1 MKVSKMTQPTFESNS
16 LGNFKLSGLL
26 TITTVSD
33 LWHESQ
39 KLFTNDANEI
49 VLDLAGVSQSDSAGV
64 ALLIALVR
72 QARMNK
78 KKISF
83 THLPSQML
91 AMLKVSGL
99 EQVLPVK

>member
-1 MKVSKMTQPTFESNS
+1 MTTQPTFESNS

-33 LWHESQ
+33 LWSQ
-39 KLFTNDANEI
+39 STTLFAGDTPEVI
-49 VLDLAGVSQSDSAGV
+49 LDLADVSQSDSAGV

-78 KKISF
+78 KKICF
-83 THLPSQML
+83 THLPAQML

-99 EQVLPVK
+99 EQVLPVR